1 MVASGCVEPLM
12 ALSRGDC
19 ATQDDRRSVGNAA
32 LALCR
37 LALPDGRYVREE
49 SRRNVIFGLS
59 KAKELLGRAIP
70 FFLIEPMA
78 LAVDALTSHQ
88 SSLAARA
95 AINPEVAI
103 FDVA

>member
-1 MVASGCVEPLM
+1 
-12 ALSRGDC
+12 
-19 ATQDDRRSVGNAA
+19 
-32 LALCR
+32 
-37 LALPDGRYVREE
+37 LPDGRYVREE

-70 FFLIEPMA
+70 FFLIGEPMA

-95 AINPEVAI
+95 AINPEVAMQYSMWHSA
-103 FDVA
+103 DCSPGERGA